1 MNSMQNEVPNNSIRL
16 FEILLG
22 VYYLWYFLPFMRT
35 TYDGIYKYI
44 FFAFFA
50 MGLALLVM
58 ENIHVYGTSIKMKR
72 TIIVPIITYMAFM
85 TFLFLFDV
93 QDARDHIRVSFTF
106 WGTAFV
112 YYLMGVT
119 PGSRRRFTQFL
130 IAIAFLTL
138 ITSSIVIWDDPG
150 AARAMTN
157 ASQKQEALE
166 ADYYFGRK
174 NVSSIYLFQCLAV
187 ISPLF
192 VVLIKKKHVFL
203 GLLGLFIS
211 FAILL
216 KASFLIAI
224 CVMVLGV
231 VLAMLRNEKSNA
243 ITFLLISILV
253 ILAFL
258 LPWGEIL
265 GFLANVI
272 DNDTISSRIH
282 ELSLWFKYG
291 NATGDV
297 EGRLEAYTLSIST
310 LIRNPFGVGPYYFSN
325 EAKRLIGTHSQIIDD
340 LARYGV
346 AALAFYLVFLKR
358 YYALLKEKWDKIG
371 LGSIAGIITIVYT
384 SLLLLNIGLK
394 SAEESV
400 IMLFIL
406 PELPEIVLYHKKKK
420 K

>member
-1 MNSMQNEVPNNSIRL
+1 M
-16 FEILLG
+16 
-22 VYYLWYFLPFMRT
+22 
-35 TYDGIYKYI
+35 
-44 FFAFFA
+44 
-50 MGLALLVM
+50 
-58 ENIHVYGTSIKMKR
+58 
-72 TIIVPIITYMAFM
+72 
-85 TFLFLFDV
+85 
-93 QDARDHIRVSFTF
+93 
-106 WGTAFV
+106 
-112 YYLMGVT
+112 
-119 PGSRRRFTQFL
+119 
-130 IAIAFLTL
+130 
-138 ITSSIVIWDDPG
+138 
-150 AARAMTN
+150 
-157 ASQKQEALE
+157 
-166 ADYYFGRK
+166 
-174 NVSSIYLFQCLAV
+174 
-187 ISPLF
+187 
-192 VVLIKKKHVFL
+192 
-203 GLLGLFIS
+203 
-211 FAILL
+211 
-216 KASFLIAI
+216 
-224 CVMVLGV
+224 
-231 VLAMLRNEKSNA
+231 
-243 ITFLLISILV
+243 